1 MTTLSDPSSVDS
13 LHREG
18 EVWPELIR
26 TALRIR
32 VFEEKLLELFGK
44 GQIRGTVHTCL
55 GQEILAC
62 SITEHMSPDDWAF
75 GTHRGHGY
83 FLSLTGDYEGLAREI
98 LGKEGGVSKGIG
110 GSQHLHAPQLLTNG
124 IQGGLVPIAV
134 GAAACLV
141 DGIAIAVVGDGTLGQ
156 GVLYESLNIA
166 VLQGAPVLL
175 VVEDNEM
182 AQTTPQAQNVAGS
195 ISERFTAFGWGYFGA
210 HDDSLSVLLD
220 RVNSAFTHVRETR
233 SPAVL
238 HVKTRRLGPHSK
250 GDDNRPKTALEELQ
264 RTDYLNKQLASSSEL
279 SETHKRLSAEIE
291 EMFASVLDEEPARD
305 LARFS
310 HARDVI
316 TSQPPLNIVEPASSV
331 KIRQQITKSLDHAM
345 DSDPRTLFIGED
357 IEHLPSG
364 MESGY
369 RGAFGVSD
377 DLSLRYPER
386 VRNFPIS
393 EQGITGFAIGRA
405 LLDKPTIAEIMF
417 GDFATLTIDQLRQQ
431 ASKMVGIYGQAIN
444 LPFLLRTPMGGRR
457 GYGPTHSQ
465 SYEGLFLGIPNTLV
479 FAVSPFGVGESLVG
493 NLLALGLPT
502 IMVENKD
509 LYSISPRQEISALY
523 EISAPG
529 NSMEPFQVKPRS
541 RRADATIISYGFSAE
556 LALRSLDA
564 LARRS
569 EIFVDLFI
577 YEVLNPLDT
586 RGVADSLLRTRRLAI
601 VEEGIPEMG
610 IASSVIAS
618 LSNQIARP
626 TFSVNAVGARGDIG
640 ASDFAESSSLI
651 SEGRIVEEVTR
662 LVKGQLP

>member
-1 MTTLSDPSSVDS
+1 MTTLSDSSDAGAI
-13 LHREG
+13 RETG
-18 EVWPELIR
+18 GVRSRQIR

-32 VFEEKLLELFGK
+32 AFEAQLLELFGK
-44 GQIRGTVHTCL
+44 GEIRGTVHTCL
-55 GQEILAC
+55 GQELLAC
-62 SITEHMSPDDWAF
+62 SITEHMTPDDWVF

-110 GSQHLHAPQLLTNG
+110 GSQHLHRPQLLTNG
-124 IQGGLVPIAV
+124 IQGGLVPIAT
-134 GAAACLV
+134 GAATTLAE
-141 DGIAIAVVGDGTLGQ
+141 GIAIAVVGDGTLGQ

-166 VLQGAPVLL
+166 VLQEAPVLL

-195 ISERFTAFGWGYFGA
+195 IADRFTAFGWRYFGA
-210 HDDSLSVLLD
+210 QDDSLRLLMD
-220 RVNSAFTHVRETR
+220 TVDSAFTHVRETR

-250 GDDNRPKTALEELQ
+250 GDDNRPKGYLDELQ
-264 RTDYLNKQLASSSEL
+264 RTDYLNQQLAASSEL
-279 SETHKRLSAEIE
+279 SETYQRLSAEID
-291 EMFASVLDEEPARD
+291 EMFSSILAEEPAREIP
-305 LARFS
+305 RFS
-310 HARDVI
+310 HARDIV
-316 TSQPPLNIVEPASSV
+316 SLRPPLNVVEPASSL
-331 KIRQQITKSLDHAM
+331 KIRQQITNSLDKALK
-345 DSDPRTLFIGED
+345 SDHRTLFIGED
-357 IEHLPSG
+357 IEHLPTG

-369 RGAFGVSD
+369 GGAFGVSD
-377 DLSLRYPER
+377 DLSLRYPGR

-393 EQGITGFAIGRA
+393 EQGITGFGIGRA
-405 LLDKPTIAEIMF
+405 LLDNPTIAEIMF

-465 SYEGLFLGIPNTLV
+465 SYEGLFLGIPNTVV

-502 IMVENKD
+502 IMIENKD
-509 LYSISPRQEISALY
+509 LYPLSPRQEMSPLY
-523 EISAPG
+523 EISKPS
-529 NSMEPFQVKPRS
+529 NSMQPFRVHPRS
-541 RRADATIISYGFSAE
+541 RRADATLITYGFSAE
-556 LALRSLDA
+556 LALRALNA

-577 YEVLNPLDT
+577 YEILSPLNTDE
-586 RGVADSLLRTRRLAI
+586 VVHSLLQTRKLAI

-610 IASSVIAS
+610 LAASVMAS
-618 LSNQIARP
+618 LGNQIEQP
-626 TFSVNAVGARGDIG
+626 TFSVAAVGARGDIG

-651 SEGRIVEEVTR
+651 SEDRILEAVTR
-662 LVKGQLP
+662 LVKGRLT